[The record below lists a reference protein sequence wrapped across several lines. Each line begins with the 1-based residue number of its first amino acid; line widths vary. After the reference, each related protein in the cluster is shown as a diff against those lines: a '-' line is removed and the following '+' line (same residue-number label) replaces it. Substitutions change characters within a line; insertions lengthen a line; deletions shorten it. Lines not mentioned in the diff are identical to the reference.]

1 MEIEETRL
9 PGIGLRHDFLTRTG
23 RRLGVVS
30 QRTGERDL
38 VVYDPDDPDACSTS
52 VELTE
57 QESDALA
64 ELLGAPRIV
73 QRLKRLRDE
82 VEGLVTRGIEVR
94 PGSPYEDRTL
104 GATQTRTR
112 TSASIVAVVR
122 GTEFNASPGPE
133 FTFRAGDR
141 VVTVGTAESVA
152 AVDVIFTDG

>member
-1 MEIEETRL
+1 MDIEETRL
-9 PGIGLRHDFLTRTG
+9 PGIGLRHDFVTRAG
-23 RRLGVVS
+23 RRLGIVS

-82 VEGLVTRGIEVR
+82 VEGLVTRGVEVR
-94 PGSPYEDRTL
+94 TGSPYDGRTL
-104 GATQTRTR
+104 GATQARTR

-122 GTEFNASPGPE
+122 GAEFNASPGPG

-141 VVTVGTAESVA
+141 VVTVGTAEGVA
-152 AVDVIFTDG
+152 AVDAIFTDG